1 MKGLIARKI
10 DFQVNLGFNWKT
22 LKFWGQI
29 IIFRVD
35 LSNQEFHCIN
45 IEVWWSIR
53 NFIPQPGQLPS
64 SSASLHPPVNSTI
77 LLMNSGEPL
86 FTGPDRCRPTPKC
99 IGPRPTQP
107 KKNSKK
113 KTKKIFLKNLCFFCL
128 FFYQFCLIL
137 LCIFIL

>member
-45 IEVWWSIR
+45 IEV
-53 NFIPQPGQLPS
+53 
-64 SSASLHPPVNSTI
+64 
-77 LLMNSGEPL
+77 
-86 FTGPDRCRPTPKC
+86 
-99 IGPRPTQP
+99 
-107 KKNSKK
+107 
-113 KTKKIFLKNLCFFCL
+113 
-128 FFYQFCLIL
+128 
-137 LCIFIL
+137 